1 MGKLRKLSGFIQPK
15 RSSRNLSPGTSM
27 VSLDDETDLK
37 ERNIIIHI
45 TINK

>member
-1 MGKLRKLSGFIQPK
+1 MGKLRKLPGFIQPK

-27 VSLDDETDLK
+27 VSLEDEIDLK
-37 ERNIIIHI
+37 EIKIIIHV